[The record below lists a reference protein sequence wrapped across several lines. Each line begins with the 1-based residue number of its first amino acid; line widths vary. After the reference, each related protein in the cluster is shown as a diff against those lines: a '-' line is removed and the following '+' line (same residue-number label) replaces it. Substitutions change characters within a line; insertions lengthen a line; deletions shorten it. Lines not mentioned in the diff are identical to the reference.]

1 MVKAGSENAAI
12 IDERVGV
19 RLIDRPLLT
28 VAQAAKLL
36 QTDERNVRALLKS
49 GRLRGLRIG
58 TMKIRRKELDRFL
71 EASEGYDMNDP
82 WNPKAFTVD

>member
-28 VAQAAKLL
+28 VGQAAKLL

>member
-58 TMKIRRKELDRFL
+58 AMKIRRKELDRFL
-71 EASEGYDMNDP
+71 EAFEGYDMNDP
-82 WNPKAFTVD
+82 WNPKEFTVD

>member
-58 TMKIRRKELDRFL
+58 AMKIRRKELDRFL

-82 WNPKAFTVD
+82 WNPKVFTVD

>member
-58 TMKIRRKELDRFL
+58 AMKIRRKELDRFL

-82 WNPKAFTVD
+82 WNPKTFTVD

>member
-58 TMKIRRKELDRFL
+58 AMKIRRKELDRFL

>member
-58 TMKIRRKELDRFL
+58 AMKIRRKELDRFL

-82 WNPKAFTVD
+82 WNPKEFTVD

>member
-1 MVKAGSENAAI
+1 MVKAGSENAEI

-28 VAQAAKLL
+28 VGQAAKLL